1 MARCRPEVSRRKAS
15 GLISVVR
22 LHVALTLVAALALA
36 QGCTRE
42 QTPERAHD
50 PATPAAPAMAGPRA
64 SITLDAED
72 GQWTMPA

>member
-36 QGCTRE
+36 QGCTR
-42 QTPERAHD
+42 
-50 PATPAAPAMAGPRA
+50 
-64 SITLDAED
+64 
-72 GQWTMPA
+72 